1 MLKVKDNIEQI
12 YSSLPTP
19 TALFS
24 KDESGDWHLEWQNNA
39 AVQYWG
45 HFELSEHPE
54 LKLEL
59 MDCVT
64 KSGATHF
71 DYIYSNTLEAFSLLG
86 TPMDDSVLIH
96 LISDSAAKQSMQ
108 SQDSQTDVF
117 QKVIEA
123 TEQGILDWNMV
134 TDEVQLN
141 AKAYELLGG
150 SNPYG
155 VITFDKLLNG
165 VHPEDVNTVTDEIEQ
180 HIVTDWPLKVEFR
193 VINKYHQHVWIKLK
207 GHVQRKNDEAVRF
220 LGTVE
225 DVSER
230 KYMQLEVANR
240 EALIEQM
247 IDAFPMSIYVKDAQG
262 IYRFFNNAAEAS
274 SGFKRNKVIGS
285 SDYEIY
291 SMPISSEKAE
301 ADKSIQIANET
312 AIYEEASDDG
322 EAWLL
327 MGKKPMQ
334 VVQGSKEE
342 TWLLSF
348 ALDITQRKK
357 MEQALEEAR
366 EKAEEGARA
375 KAAFLSVMSHEI
387 RTPLNSVI
395 GNASLL
401 LSEKLE
407 GEMANQIEMIKRSG
421 EHLLYLINDILDF
434 NKLEAGKVE
443 LEHSPFNLT
452 QQIDTVL
459 EMSKT
464 NASTKGIFLNAETSA
479 CVGEHYIGDEGRL
492 RQILLNLVGNAIKFT
507 SEGGVT
513 VKVSHQHS
521 LIRFEVVDSGIGIAE
536 KNIPKLFSEFTQ
548 AEASTSKNFGG
559 TGLGLAICKKLV
571 TAMGGT
577 IGIESEEGVG
587 STFWFE
593 IPFEE
598 VKSTG
603 ASDGVIEQF
612 MDCEAEPMSILVAED
627 NLPNQFLIKA
637 ILTKLGHRVSIA
649 NNGYEVL
656 DQLVESQSS
665 AFDMVL
671 MDMNM
676 PEMGGLEAT
685 QHIRNDSNHD
695 YQSIPVIALTANPC
709 SQVADSIKE
718 YDLNGCLTKPIE
730 VDKLKRVL
738 AKWSPRTSG
747 V

>member
-1 MLKVKDNIEQI
+1 MVKIKDNIERV

-24 KDESGDWHLEWQNNA
+24 KDESGDWYLEWQNNA
-39 AVQYWG
+39 ATQHWG
-45 HFELSEHPE
+45 YFELAEHPG

-59 MDCVT
+59 MDCIT
-64 KSGATHF
+64 KSGASHF
-71 DYIYSNTLEAFSLLG
+71 NYMFSNTLDTFSLLA
-86 TPMDDSVLIH
+86 TPIENSVLIH
-96 LISDSAAKQSMQ
+96 LISDSTAKQNVQ
-108 SQDSQTDVF
+108 CKVSQTDVF

-123 TEQGILDWNMV
+123 TEQGIFDWDIPNDQV
-134 TDEVQLN
+134 FFN
-141 AKAYELLGG
+141 AKAYELFGG
-150 SNPYG
+150 LNPSGDISFDG
-155 VITFDKLLNG
+155 VLAVI
-165 VHPEDVNTVTDEIEQ
+165 HPDDVNTVREEIEQ
-180 HIVTDWPLKVEFR
+180 HLMTDWPLKVEFR
-193 VINKYHQHVWIKLK
+193 VINKFHQHVWVKLK
-207 GHVQRKNDEAVRF
+207 GQAEKKGDQVVRM

-225 DVSER
+225 DISER
-230 KYMQLEVANR
+230 KYMQLEIANR

-262 IYRFFNNAAEAS
+262 VYRFFNNAAETS

-285 SDYEIY
+285 TDYEVY
-291 SMPISSEKAE
+291 NLPLSAQKAE
-301 ADKSIQIANET
+301 ADKKVQFANEIT
-312 AIYEEASDDG
+312 IYEEASDDG

-334 VVQGSKEE
+334 IMQAGKEE
-342 TWLLSF
+342 VWLLSF

-357 MEQALEEAR
+357 MEEALEASR
-366 EKAEEGARA
+366 EKAEEGAKA

-401 LSEKLE
+401 LSEHIE
-407 GEMANQIEMIKRSG
+407 GEMANQVEMIKRSG

-443 LEHSPFNLT
+443 LEHTPFNLI
-452 QQIDTVL
+452 QQVDTVL

-464 NASTKGIFLNAETSA
+464 NASSKGIFLNSESSA
-479 CVGEHYIGDEGRL
+479 CVAEQYIGDEGRL

-507 SEGGVT
+507 SKGGVT
-513 VKVSHQHS
+513 VKVRNQHS

-593 IPFEE
+593 IPFKE
-598 VKSTG
+598 VKSSG
-603 ASDGVIEQF
+603 ASEEAIEQF
-612 MDCEAEPMSILVAED
+612 ADCEAGPMSILVAED

-649 NNGYEVL
+649 NNGCEVL
-656 DQLVESQSS
+656 DQLVETESG
-665 AFDMVL
+665 AFDIVL
-671 MDMNM
+671 MDLNM
-676 PEMGGLEAT
+676 PEMDGLEAT
-685 QHIRNDSNHD
+685 QHIRNDSNHG
-695 YQSIPVIALTANPC
+695 YQNIPVVALTANPC

-730 VDKLKRVL
+730 LDKLKRVL
-738 AKWSPRTSG
+738 AKWSPQISSS
-747 V
+747 